1 MTPET
6 IRVAGH
12 FGELL
17 QGRLGP
23 QGPVVLLTL
32 PCAALGVRASLATG
46 QGLSF
51 TRASAAIMPEERAIK
66 LLKILHLSISGR
78 LSFESEMPP
87 GGGAG
92 VSTAA
97 LVALARLAGWQGDAI
112 TLARAC
118 IAVEGASDPL
128 MLTLQSQT
136 LWGSRQGEILATL
149 PPPPAMDIIG
159 GFFGPPRRTDPL
171 DMDFPDIA
179 DLIPQWELA
188 CLASDLPGIAA
199 LTSLSASRTLAH
211 RGPQAD
217 PTASLAAGL
226 GALGYVVAHTGAA
239 RGLIFAPQTV
249 PYGAQIVLQKAG
261 FRGVLRFKAGGI
273 GR

>member
-6 IRVAGH
+6 VRVAGH

-17 QGRLGP
+17 QGRFGP
-23 QGPVVLLTL
+23 QGPLVLLTL
-32 PCAALGVRASLATG
+32 PCDVLGVRASFAAG
-46 QGLSF
+46 QGFSI
-51 TRASAAIMPEERAIK
+51 TKASAAIMPENRAVK
-66 LLKILHLSISGR
+66 LLNLLNLSMHGR
-78 LSFESEMPP
+78 LSFEAEMPP

-97 LVALARLAGWQGDAI
+97 LVALARLAGWQGDAM
-112 TLARAC
+112 TLAQAC

-136 LWGSRQGEILATL
+136 LWASRRGEIMATL
-149 PPPPAMDIIG
+149 PPPPAMEIVG

-171 DMDFPDIA
+171 DLDFPDVA
-179 DLIPQWELA
+179 DLIPQWQNA
-188 CLASDLPGIAA
+188 CMVRDLPAIAA

-211 RGPQAD
+211 RGPQTD
-217 PTASLAAGL
+217 PTASVAAGL
-226 GALGYVVAHTGAA
+226 GALGYVIAHTGAA
-239 RGLIFAPQTV
+239 RGLIFAPGSV
-249 PYGAQIVLQKAG
+249 PPQAASALHAAGLRGIVQFG
-261 FRGVLRFKAGGI
+261 AGG